1 MPMTEDFN
9 INQVNQHYLEK
20 VMDLAEQMDVEASE
34 DIFDARGMKLVAKG
48 AKISRT
54 LQEKLILHKLSK
66 PLESS
71 IAVDGGVTTNSVV
84 EEAQRIAET
93 NGPTG
98 AILKTAGRGGVSPFQ
113 ILKQTKLGSAMGLML
128 TITERGG
135 ASALTHSVIVSLT
148 SICLAKKM
156 GLSDKDQTIVA
167 LGGLLHD
174 IGELYIEPEYLSSKR
189 RLLPHEWRHVIVHPR
204 IGEMLINELENFPPE
219 VAIAVSE
226 HHERFNGAG
235 YPRQKTGKNISI
247 HGQIL
252 SVAEMMSGV
261 FMRQDSPLERAE
273 LALKIMPG
281 EHAHELVS
289 AISSTLVATRQG
301 QPKMAESV
309 SAKEMQARV
318 RQLSDNISSVLQ
330 IGDEL
335 MTSSRLQTP
344 TAKKLLDSAMQM
356 TQVIKRAFSSTGLDS
371 YLQDNSALLGDLANE
386 DSHVLQFEV
395 SVASREI
402 QWRIR
407 DIARNLALQ
416 SASFNPV
423 EAEAFQSLI
432 QMLDDGR

>member
-1 MPMTEDFN
+1 MSEDFN
-9 INQVNQHYLEK
+9 INQVNEHYLDK
-20 VMDLAEQMDVEASE
+20 VMDLSEKMDVEASE

-48 AKISRT
+48 ARISRN
-54 LQEKLILHKLSK
+54 LQEKLILHRLSK

-71 IAVDGGVTTNSVV
+71 IAVEGGVNMNSVV
-84 EEAQRIAET
+84 EEAHRVAET

-98 AILKTAGRGGVSPFQ
+98 AILRTAGQGGVSPFQ
-113 ILKQTKLGSAMGLML
+113 ILKQTKFGSAMGLML
-128 TITERGG
+128 TIIERGG
-135 ASALTHSVIVSLT
+135 TSALTHSVIVSL
-148 SICLAKKM
+148 SSVCLAKKM
-156 GLSDKDQTIVA
+156 GLNDKDQAIVA
-167 LGGLLHD
+167 LAGLLHD
-174 IGELYIEPEYLSSKR
+174 IGELYIEPEYLSSKK

-204 IGEMLINELENFPPE
+204 IGEMLINELEKFPPE

-289 AISSTLVATRQG
+289 AISSTLAATRQG
-301 QPKMAESV
+301 RPKIDEAI
-309 SAKEMQARV
+309 SAKEMQDKV
-318 RQLSDNISSVLQ
+318 QQLSENISTVMRM
-330 IGDEL
+330 GDEL
-335 MTSSRLQTP
+335 IASSKLQSP
-344 TAKKLLDSAMQM
+344 AAKKLLENAMQM
-356 TQVIKRAFSSTGLDS
+356 TQVIKRALSSTGLDS
-371 YLQDNSALLGDLANE
+371 YLHEDSALLNDLTNE
-386 DSHVLQFEV
+386 DNQALQFEV

-407 DIARNLALQ
+407 DIARNIALQ
-416 SASFNPV
+416 SASFSPA
-423 EAEAFQSLI
+423 EAEAFQALI
-432 QMLDDGR
+432 QMLDEGH